1 MKTSTV
7 RRIGWN
13 LLVIA
18 LLSLGAVGWSPPAA
32 AADPGPPEG
41 WVPLDTERLG
51 RMRGG
56 FLLPTGLVVSFGFE
70 RLAWVDGRL
79 VASLRVEIP
88 DLSRITP
95 EQAQQ
100 LARLREVQLV
110 QLGHGNV
117 GQAIAGNGAG
127 LVIQNT
133 LDGVHIRASTTI
145 DASTN
150 ALGLLQALNFGEALG
165 QAGLGAPGSP

>member
-1 MKTSTV
+1 MKTSTA

-13 LLVIA
+13 VLVIA
-18 LLSLGAVGWSPPAA
+18 LLALSAVGWSPRAA
-32 AADPGPPEG
+32 AADTGPPAG
-41 WVPLDTERLG
+41 WVPLDAGRLDA
-51 RMRGG
+51 MRGG
-56 FLLPTGLVVSFGFE
+56 FVLPAGLVVSFGFE
-70 RLAWVDGRL
+70 RLAWVDGQL
-79 VASLRVEIP
+79 VASLRIDIP

-117 GQAIAGNGAG
+117 GHAMAGNGAG

-145 DASTN
+145 DASSN
-150 ALGLLQALNFGEALG
+150 ALGLLQALNFGGALG
-165 QAGLGAPGSP
+165 QAGLGAPGTP